1 MVKSVENKPVEV
13 SKSQIAAT
21 AKKAM
26 LRIVFWVLFL
36 GILYG
41 LWLNPQIITNMVKFI
56 SMQTATE
63 ESQEENTVREDEF
76 YRRMNV
82 LQNQINQLQNQISS
96 LPEGSSATV
105 DLSRFDSKL
114 EAIEKQN
121 LNVIDSKADV
131 ATVLGIITRLDKI
144 EERLDTL
151 AKISDDGA
159 LVLTATMM
167 VKESSEKYQGE
178 VPHNREALENLA
190 GVGRK
195 TANVVLNVW
204 FNEPTLAVDT
214 HVMRISHR
222 LNMSDGK
229 NPLEVEKDLLK
240 VLPDNYKKNANHWL
254 VLFGRYICKAQKP
267 DCPNCPV
274 SSFCHSADK
283 RI

>member
-1 MVKSVENKPVEV
+1 MIRPQAEILEIMDIFNQKDPNPRCELNYSNAYTLLVAV
-13 SKSQIAAT
+13 
-21 AKKAM
+21 
-26 LRIVFWVLFL
+26 VLSAQSTDK
-36 GILYG
+36 GV
-41 LWLNPQIITNMVKFI
+41 NR
-56 SMQTATE
+56 ATE
-63 ESQEENTVREDEF
+63 ELF
-76 YRRMNV
+76 K
-82 LQNQINQLQNQISS
+82 I
-96 LPEGSSATV
+96 
-105 DLSRFDSKL
+105 
-114 EAIEKQN
+114 
-121 LNVIDSKADV
+121 ADTPQKMV
-131 ATVLGIITRLDKI
+131 ALGLDKLKQYI
-144 EERLDTL
+144 KTIGLYNNK
-151 AKISDDGA
+151 AKNIIA
-159 LVLTATMM
+159 LSKELT
-167 VKESSEKYQGE
+167 EKYQGE

-229 NPLEVEKDLLK
+229 NPVEVEKDLLK

-274 SSFCHSADK
+274 SSYCHSADK

>member
-1 MVKSVENKPVEV
+1 MIRPQAEILEIMDIFNQKDPNPLCELNYSNAYTLLVAV
-13 SKSQIAAT
+13 
-21 AKKAM
+21 
-26 LRIVFWVLFL
+26 VLSAQSTDK
-36 GILYG
+36 GV
-41 LWLNPQIITNMVKFI
+41 NR
-56 SMQTATE
+56 ATE
-63 ESQEENTVREDEF
+63 ELF
-76 YRRMNV
+76 K
-82 LQNQINQLQNQISS
+82 I
-96 LPEGSSATV
+96 
-105 DLSRFDSKL
+105 
-114 EAIEKQN
+114 
-121 LNVIDSKADV
+121 ADTPQKM
-131 ATVLGIITRLDKI
+131 AALGLDKLKHYI
-144 EERLDTL
+144 KTIGLYNNK
-151 AKISDDGA
+151 AKNIIA
-159 LVLTATMM
+159 LSKELT
-167 VKESSEKYQGE
+167 EKYQGE

>member
-1 MVKSVENKPVEV
+1 MIRPQAEILEIMDIFNQKDPNPRCELNYSNAYTLLV
-13 SKSQIAAT
+13 A
-21 AKKAM
+21 
-26 LRIVFWVLFL
+26 FVLSAQSTDK
-36 GILYG
+36 GV
-41 LWLNPQIITNMVKFI
+41 NR
-56 SMQTATE
+56 ATE
-63 ESQEENTVREDEF
+63 ELF
-76 YRRMNV
+76 K
-82 LQNQINQLQNQISS
+82 I
-96 LPEGSSATV
+96 
-105 DLSRFDSKL
+105 
-114 EAIEKQN
+114 
-121 LNVIDSKADV
+121 ADTPQKM
-131 ATVLGIITRLDKI
+131 AALGLDKLKQYI
-144 EERLDTL
+144 KTIGLYNNK
-151 AKISDDGA
+151 AKNIIA
-159 LVLTATMM
+159 LSKELT
-167 VKESSEKYQGE
+167 EKYQGE

>member
-1 MVKSVENKPVEV
+1 MIRPQAEILEIMDIFNQKDPNPRCELNYSNAYTLLVAV
-13 SKSQIAAT
+13 
-21 AKKAM
+21 
-26 LRIVFWVLFL
+26 VLSAQSTDK
-36 GILYG
+36 GV
-41 LWLNPQIITNMVKFI
+41 NR
-56 SMQTATE
+56 ATE
-63 ESQEENTVREDEF
+63 ELF
-76 YRRMNV
+76 K
-82 LQNQINQLQNQISS
+82 I
-96 LPEGSSATV
+96 
-105 DLSRFDSKL
+105 
-114 EAIEKQN
+114 
-121 LNVIDSKADV
+121 ADTPQKM
-131 ATVLGIITRLDKI
+131 AALGLDKLKHYI
-144 EERLDTL
+144 KTIGLYNNK
-151 AKISDDGA
+151 AKNIIA
-159 LVLTATMM
+159 LSKELT
-167 VKESSEKYQGE
+167 EKYQGE

-254 VLFGRYICKAQKP
+254 VLFGRYICKAQKT

>member
-1 MVKSVENKPVEV
+1 MIRPQAEILEIMDIFNQKDPNPRCELNYNNAYTLLVAV
-13 SKSQIAAT
+13 
-21 AKKAM
+21 
-26 LRIVFWVLFL
+26 VLSAHSTDK
-36 GILYG
+36 GV
-41 LWLNPQIITNMVKFI
+41 NR
-56 SMQTATE
+56 ATE
-63 ESQEENTVREDEF
+63 ELF
-76 YRRMNV
+76 K
-82 LQNQINQLQNQISS
+82 I
-96 LPEGSSATV
+96 
-105 DLSRFDSKL
+105 
-114 EAIEKQN
+114 
-121 LNVIDSKADV
+121 ADTPQKMV
-131 ATVLGIITRLDKI
+131 ALGLDKLKQYI
-144 EERLDTL
+144 KTIGLYNNK
-151 AKISDDGA
+151 AKNIIA
-159 LVLTATMM
+159 LSKELT
-167 VKESSEKYQGE
+167 EKYQGE

>member
-1 MVKSVENKPVEV
+1 MIRPQAEILKIMDIFNQKDPNPRCELNYSNAYTLLVAV
-13 SKSQIAAT
+13 
-21 AKKAM
+21 
-26 LRIVFWVLFL
+26 VLSAQSTDK
-36 GILYG
+36 GV
-41 LWLNPQIITNMVKFI
+41 NR
-56 SMQTATE
+56 ATE
-63 ESQEENTVREDEF
+63 ELF
-76 YRRMNV
+76 K
-82 LQNQINQLQNQISS
+82 I
-96 LPEGSSATV
+96 
-105 DLSRFDSKL
+105 
-114 EAIEKQN
+114 
-121 LNVIDSKADV
+121 ADTPQKM
-131 ATVLGIITRLDKI
+131 AALGLDKLKHYI
-144 EERLDTL
+144 KTIGLYNNK
-151 AKISDDGA
+151 AKNIIA
-159 LVLTATMM
+159 LSKELT
-167 VKESSEKYQGE
+167 EKYQGE

>member
-1 MVKSVENKPVEV
+1 MRKKSEILEIMEIFNRDDPNPRCELNYSNAYTLLVAV
-13 SKSQIAAT
+13 
-21 AKKAM
+21 
-26 LRIVFWVLFL
+26 VL
-36 GILYG
+36 
-41 LWLNPQIITNMVKFI
+41 
-56 SMQTATE
+56 SAQTTDKGVNRATE
-63 ESQEENTVREDEF
+63 ELF
-76 YRRMNV
+76 K
-82 LQNQINQLQNQISS
+82 I
-96 LPEGSSATV
+96 
-105 DLSRFDSKL
+105 
-114 EAIEKQN
+114 
-121 LNVIDSKADV
+121 ADTPQKM
-131 ATVLGIITRLDKI
+131 AALGLDKLKHYI
-144 EERLDTL
+144 KTIGLYNNK
-151 AKISDDGA
+151 AKNIIA
-159 LVLTATMM
+159 LSKELT
-167 VKESSEKYQGE
+167 EKYQGE
-178 VPHNREALENLA
+178 VPHNREALENLV